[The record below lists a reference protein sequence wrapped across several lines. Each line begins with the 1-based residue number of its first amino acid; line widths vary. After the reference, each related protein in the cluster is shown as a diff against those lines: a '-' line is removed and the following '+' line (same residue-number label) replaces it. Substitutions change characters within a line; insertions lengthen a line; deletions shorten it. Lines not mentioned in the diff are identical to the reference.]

1 MRKLYSFIEGYT
13 ACLKGRAI
21 TEGTYM
27 YMYLQMC
34 TIVYKH
40 GIEKHTIHY
49 CTVHSYESGSHL
61 QAAIKQRQMSTALCY
76 TNTTYMYPHSVGDS
90 SCAHSYEPRDPCQPL
105 STHHMYQL
113 GHIRRG
119 RRVMPTNPDSVSSSQ
134 LENSALRPT
143 TGHLSYTDLSS
154 LLFSV
159 DHLPP
164 KLSGHTIM
172 TKMEERSIICIFLV
186 CA

>member
-1 MRKLYSFIEGYT
+1 MYICVQLRTNMALRNIQHTIAKYIPMCLSHIFKQPLSNTTLYYPN
-13 ACLKGRAI
+13 A
-21 TEGTYM
+21 TYM
-27 YMYLQMC
+27 SP
-34 TIVYKH
+34 H
-40 GIEKHTIHY
+40 
-49 CTVHSYESGSHL
+49 
-61 QAAIKQRQMSTALCY
+61 
-76 TNTTYMYPHSVGDS
+76 NTQLG

-119 RRVMPTNPDSVSSSQ
+119 RRVMPTNPDSVNSSQ

-164 KLSGHTIM
+164 KLGGHTIM
-172 TKMEERSIICIFLV
+172 TKMRERRSIICLFLV